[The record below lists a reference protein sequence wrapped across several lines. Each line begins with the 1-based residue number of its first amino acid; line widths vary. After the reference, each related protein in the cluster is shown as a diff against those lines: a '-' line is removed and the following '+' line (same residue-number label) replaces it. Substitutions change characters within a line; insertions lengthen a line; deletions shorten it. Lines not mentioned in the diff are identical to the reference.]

1 MVSMKIPAASSEGR
15 YPMPSSQ
22 SPRPVAPYPLFI
34 YLQGQ
39 PVSVIGGGHVAER
52 KTQTLLS
59 HGARVTLTAPSVT
72 DALRALADAGRIVWR
87 ERCYCVGD
95 LADTLLV
102 IGATDNRV
110 VNEAVYDEACRRHI
124 LVNIVDVPDL
134 CTAIVP
140 SIMQRGRL
148 QIAVSTQGAAPSE
161 ARDIRRGLERE
172 FPEWW
177 EPYLDLMAE
186 IRLLVKQRVPGPAS
200 ARTPLYAAVGAS
212 GLKERIA
219 RGELPSAE
227 DVYAEVVAP
236 LLEGGAQ

>member
-1 MVSMKIPAASSEGR
+1 MVSTNIPAAPSEGR
-15 YPMPSSQ
+15 QPTPSSQ
-22 SPRPVAPYPLFI
+22 QPRPAAPYPLFI
-34 YLQGQ
+34 YLEDQ
-39 PVSVIGGGHVAER
+39 PVAVIGGGRVAER
-52 KTQTLLS
+52 KTQTLLA
-59 HGARVTLTAPSVT
+59 HGARVTLTAPRVT
-72 DALRALADAGRIVWR
+72 DTLRALADAGRIVWR
-87 ERCYCVGD
+87 KRRYCEGD

-102 IGATDNRV
+102 IGATDDRA
-110 VNEAVYDEACRRHI
+110 VNEAVYREARRRHT

-161 ARDIRRGLERE
+161 ARDIRRGLEQE
-172 FPEWW
+172 FPAWW

-186 IRLLVKQRVPGPAS
+186 VRQLVKQRVPGPAS

-219 RGELPSAE
+219 AGERPAAE
-227 DVYAEVVAP
+227 DVYAQVVAP
-236 LLEGGAQ
+236 LLEGGAR